1 MTCIVD
7 GVPTP
12 GADAIPS
19 KFVIAV
25 ADSTNGF
32 VSSNKQ
38 MTFDSKGVL
47 AAPVFKL
54 TSYADDTAR
63 SAAIATPAAGMMV
76 FMASG
81 TSPSVTNKA
90 VIYDG
95 TAWVALH

>member
-1 MTCIVD
+1 LVD
-7 GVPTP
+7 GAPTP

-19 KFVIAV
+19 KIVFAV
-25 ADSTNGF
+25 ANSSSSF
-32 VSSNKQ
+32 VSNNNQ

-54 TSYADDTAR
+54 TSYADDAAR